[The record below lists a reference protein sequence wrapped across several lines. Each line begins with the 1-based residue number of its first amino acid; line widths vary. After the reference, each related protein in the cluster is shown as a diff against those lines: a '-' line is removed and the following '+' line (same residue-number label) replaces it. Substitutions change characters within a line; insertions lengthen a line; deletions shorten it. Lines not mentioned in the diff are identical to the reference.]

1 METLQNL
8 PGTLMEIFFQLLKIL
23 LLTGIGFAGGYL
35 YAVFFRSPKQRASGL
50 ADLESDLK
58 HLEEETGRAKREV
71 NDLLN
76 KTQRGQRRPTIKQG
90 TYIADEETG
99 MWAKLTKRVAR
110 LLGRDDHAE
119 PEVPNSVVERLR
131 QLKSEIN
138 YIAKN
143 IHDTI
148 PFINS
153 GQAQRNE
160 EAGATDITSDQQP
173 IHVDLEPQDLNLS
186 DEQPRRLDLTT
197 DTQATDRSYLSKR
210 LPEGRGASGG
220 YSASRR
226 SPFEVDKEII
236 ELYNQAVNDSFA
248 REQFRESVP
257 TIRVGTVNAV
267 ERRQNPALDAEFK
280 EASDGDF
287 FAFAINGAN
296 TYAVVPRL
304 GLTIEAIRYSAG
316 AVGEVFD
323 KTRNYDS
330 QHFYSRYRVRQ
341 PAIFKCDGDRWQLL
355 QSGELDLGP
364 SD

>member
-8 PGTLMEIFFQLLKIL
+8 LSTLMGMFFQLLKIL
-23 LLTGIGFAGGYL
+23 LLAGIGFAAGYL
-35 YAVFFRSPKQRASGL
+35 CAVFFRSPKQGASGA
-50 ADLESDLK
+50 ADLEADLK
-58 HLEEETGRAKREV
+58 HLEDETGRARRQV
-71 NDLLN
+71 DDLLN

-90 TYIADEETG
+90 AFIANEGTG
-99 MWAKLTKRVAR
+99 IWAKLTKHIAR
-110 LLGRDDHAE
+110 LLGRDEHAQ
-119 PEVPNSVVERLR
+119 PEVPGSVAERLR
-131 QLKSEIN
+131 HLKGEIK
-138 YIAKN
+138 YITTN
-143 IHDTI
+143 IQDTI

-160 EAGATDITSDQQP
+160 EAGAADITSDQQP
-173 IHVDLEPQDLNLS
+173 IHADVEPQDPNRG
-186 DEQPRRLDLTT
+186 DEQPRRLDLTN
-197 DTQATDRSYLSKR
+197 DTQTADRSYLSKR
-210 LPEGRGASGG
+210 LPEGRQVSGG
-220 YSASRR
+220 YSPGRH

-236 ELYNQAVNDSFA
+236 ELYNRAVNDSFA
-248 REQFRESVP
+248 REQFRESVQ

-267 ERRQNPALDAEFK
+267 ERRQNPALEAEFK
-280 EASDGDF
+280 EANDGDF
-287 FAFAINGAN
+287 FAFAIKGAN

-316 AVGEVFD
+316 ALGEVFD